1 MSTQGQPPIQ
11 KHLCRPT
18 TKASARR
25 SDNRLMTNINSQK
38 GDIVNPTGD
47 PAGKDDIV
55 SSTLVLPVGRPIQL
69 DLRAQDAIL
78 RTRPYAQLL
87 EQALARVA
95 ARAAGDER
103 VSHPL
108 LAPRALRTAEVV
120 VITSD
125 RGLAGGFNSNIAR
138 RAQRFI
144 TENAER
150 YERILLST
158 IGRKGRDFFRARKI
172 EVRKDYTGIH
182 SDLRYEKAEQIAE
195 EFAARFLAGEV
206 DAVFLAYNEFKSAIS
221 QKPVVV
227 QLLPIATPAACEAAA
242 AIDFKY
248 EPRREDLLERL
259 LPRHVAMQ
267 VWRALLESAAS
278 EHGAR
283 MSAMESAT
291 KNAEEMIGMLT
302 LQYNRARQAY
312 VTKELMEIVSGAE
325 ALK

>member
-1 MSTQGQPPIQ
+1 VPSLRDIRNRIGSVKSTRQI
-11 KHLCRPT
+11 
-18 TKASARR
+18 TKAMKMVAAAKLR
-25 SDNRLMTNINSQK
+25 
-38 GDIVNPTGD
+38 
-47 PAGKDDIV
+47 
-55 SSTLVLPVGRPIQL
+55 
-69 DLRAQDAIL
+69 RAQDAIL
-78 RTRPYAQLL
+78 KTRPYAQLL
-87 EQALARVA
+87 DQTLARVA
-95 ARAAGDER
+95 ARAAADE
-103 VSHPL
+103 VVAHPL
-108 LAPRALRTAEVV
+108 LAPRVQRTAEVV

-138 RAQRFI
+138 RTQRFH
-144 TENAER
+144 TEESER
-150 YERILLST
+150 FERIQLAT
-158 IGRKGRDFFRARKI
+158 IGKKGRDFFRARKL
-172 EVRKDYTGIH
+172 EVRKDFTGVH
-182 SDLRYEKAEQIAE
+182 TDLRYEKAEAIAKE
-195 EFAARFLAGEV
+195 YSERFLAGEV

-227 QLLPIATPAACEAAA
+227 QLLPIETPAGADAASG
-242 AIDFKY
+242 IDFKY
-248 EPRREDLLERL
+248 EPSRERLLAEL

-291 KNAEEMIGMLT
+291 KNAEEMIAALT